1 MFDLYDGDFYFPRI
15 ICSILEREGYEAYA
29 VGGCVRDAIIGR
41 TLSDVDITT
50 NATPDRVK
58 DIFEN
63 NGYRVIETGL
73 KHGTVSILHKTDLY
87 EITTM
92 RTEGEYRDN
101 RRPDSVSYV
110 DDIRIDL
117 SRRDFTVNALA
128 YSFSTNEITDIFD
141 GRKDIENKL
150 IRCVGDPYARFGED
164 ALRILRALRFSSK
177 LGFDIESSTATAMR
191 DLKHNIMYVS
201 SERIYSELC
210 GILCG
215 QFAEKVICEYYDV
228 LSVIIPELY
237 ACAGFD
243 QHSKY
248 HSYDVLT
255 HTAKVVAHIPAKPY
269 LRLSALFHDL
279 GKPSVFSM
287 SEEGEGHFYAHAKK
301 STDIAKRMLD
311 ELKAD
316 NQTKEKVLFL
326 VSHHDTPL
334 PNEEVALRKRL
345 SRMGKENF
353 FDLLLLAR
361 ADCQAQSDLVA
372 HRLFK
377 YDETERMAKKM
388 IEDEDCLSL
397 ASLQIN
403 GNSLIRLGMKPGKKI
418 GEVLNLLLDEV
429 LSGKIKNDTL
439 SLEQEAA
446 SIISEGKLREE

>member
-177 LGFDIESSTATAMR
+177 R
-191 DLKHNIMYVS
+191 DKL
-201 SERIYSELC
+201 
-210 GILCG
+210 
-215 QFAEKVICEYYDV
+215 
-228 LSVIIPELY
+228 
-237 ACAGFD
+237 
-243 QHSKY
+243 
-248 HSYDVLT
+248 
-255 HTAKVVAHIPAKPY
+255 
-269 LRLSALFHDL
+269 
-279 GKPSVFSM
+279 
-287 SEEGEGHFYAHAKK
+287 SEE
-301 STDIAKRMLD
+301 L
-311 ELKAD
+311 
-316 NQTKEKVLFL
+316 
-326 VSHHDTPL
+326 
-334 PNEEVALRKRL
+334 
-345 SRMGKENF
+345 MGK
-353 FDLLLLAR
+353 
-361 ADCQAQSDLVA
+361 
-372 HRLFK
+372 
-377 YDETERMAKKM
+377 
-388 IEDEDCLSL
+388 
-397 ASLQIN
+397 
-403 GNSLIRLGMKPGKKI
+403 
-418 GEVLNLLLDEV
+418 
-429 LSGKIKNDTL
+429 
-439 SLEQEAA
+439 
-446 SIISEGKLREE
+446 